1 MLNKYYVFRR
11 LIDFV
16 ADNSEVTNAN
26 MNNYAGNIEIT
37 GRDAEG
43 STITITVELKE
54 EEKNGN

>member
-16 ADNSEVTNAN
+16 ADNSEVTDAN
-26 MNNYAGNIEIT
+26 MNNYAGKIEIT

-43 STITITVELKE
+43 STITITAELKE
-54 EEKNGN
+54 EEKDA